1 MRACGYNRKA
11 AKLFHRAQS
20 RPLRRRLTFGTCYMT
35 NVRIINR
42 GHHPLPQYATPHS
55 AGIDLRANL
64 DRTVILAP
72 GQRALIPTGLF
83 LELPPGTEA
92 QVRPRSGLALKY
104 GITVLNAP
112 GTIDA
117 DYRGEL
123 GVLLINH
130 GQESF
135 AVQDGERI
143 AQLVVARYE
152 QVSFAEVT
160 DLAVSERGGGGF
172 GHTGRK

>member
-20 RPLRRRLTFGTCYMT
+20 RPLHRRLTFGTCYMT

-83 LELPPGTEA
+83 LELPRAPKHRCGP
-92 QVRPRSGLALKY
+92 VVDLHSN
-104 GITVLNAP
+104 TVSPCSTHQAP
-112 GTIDA
+112 STP
-117 DYRGEL
+117 
-123 GVLLINH
+123 
-130 GQESF
+130 
-135 AVQDGERI
+135 
-143 AQLVVARYE
+143 
-152 QVSFAEVT
+152 T
-160 DLAVSERGGGGF
+160 
-172 GHTGRK
+172 TGANWAYC